1 MPKPHKR
8 RDTSDLEE
16 SSSDMF
22 LKRKSV
28 WFLKQISILKVKA
41 DGNNFQHL
49 DESTLAVQL
58 EQLERLQTQFEET
71 QSQLER
77 EDVTE
82 IESEA
87 RMQFSEAYVS
97 IKASITKILGTR
109 SISCARSSTRKHS
122 MIDEPGVHTSSCT
135 IKSRLPVL
143 QLPRFRGVTTE
154 WPDFWAMFH
163 VIVDQEPVLTNIE
176 KFQHLRSC
184 LSGVALDAI
193 RSLEISAEN
202 YEKAVKLLKV
212 RYDIKRVQFQ
222 AHIKDI
228 FGLKKVPDGSAVC
241 LRELS
246 DKISSHLRALQ
257 TIATNEELLDGL
269 LTHLVI
275 SKADTSTQAKW
286 EEEAPTQNLPSWDL
300 VAAFLERRVR
310 ILESVTTITAGS
322 SKQ

>member
-1 MPKPHKR
+1 MPKR
-8 RDTSDLEE
+8 RDTSDLGE

-28 WFLKQISILKVKA
+28 WFLKQMSILKVKA
-41 DGNNFQHL
+41 DANNFQHF

-58 EQLERLQTQFEET
+58 EQLDRLQKQFEET

-87 RMQFSEAYVS
+87 RMQFSETYVY
-97 IKASITKILGTR
+97 IKASIS
-109 SISCARSSTRKHS
+109 SISCARTSTRKHS
-122 MIDEPGVHTSSCT
+122 MKDEIGVHTSSCP

-143 QLPRFRGVTTE
+143 QLPRFSGVTTE

-212 RYDIKRVQFQ
+212 RLDIKRVQ

-246 DKISSHLRALQ
+246 GNISSHLRALQ

-275 SKADTSTQAKW
+275 PSSDT
-286 EEEAPTQNLPSWDL
+286 
-300 VAAFLERRVR
+300 
-310 ILESVTTITAGS
+310 
-322 SKQ
+322 